1 MKNERLVKKY
11 YYSRP
16 FVATLKQIVNT
27 QREGKR
33 GPSRRSGSDYTE
45 TGLTGVGSII
55 S

>member
-33 GPSRRSGSDYTE
+33 GGIKKERLPTIQRPD
-45 TGLTGVGSII
+45 LPALVQ
-55 S
+55 